1 MEGRQEASKMK
12 GKEEKTKPT
21 GTKTVEEREG
31 VLEKREGKNR
41 GEETPVR
48 KNIRVETKRGVKRK
62 KIPPYEVKQRS
73 KKIKVKEER
82 KERET
87 CPSHSRRKVVHH
99 KGTKLNPAERR
110 KNTEPYNNNRETD
123 GDDETKLSR
132 KGKLEKG
139 SGPPR
144 QRLVKNEKTKQSE
157 KVRKLRENR
166 KDANDQS
173 R

>member
-1 MEGRQEASKMK
+1 MEGRQEASEMK
-12 GKEEKTKPT
+12 GMEEKT
-21 GTKTVEEREG
+21 GTKTVEERES

-41 GEETPVR
+41 GEEIPVR
-48 KNIRVETKRGVKRK
+48 KNIRAEMKRGVKRK
-62 KIPPYEVKQRS
+62 RIPPYEEKQRS
-73 KKIKVKEER
+73 KKMKVKEER
-82 KERET
+82 KEREI
-87 CPSHSRRKVVHH
+87 CPSHNKRKVVHH
-99 KGTKLNPAERR
+99 KGTKLNHAERR

-123 GDDETKLSR
+123 GDDKTKLPR

-144 QRLVKNEKTKQSE
+144 QRLVKNEKTIQSE
-157 KVRKLRENR
+157 KVKKLREKR